1 MDYGRQIVRAG
12 LINRHPRLSNR
23 LLASAQRRI
32 LSGFAGLAKRS
43 DLDRPFARAARRLVG
58 AFLYSLKVEVNSRCD
73 QECRMCYIRDRG
85 AELSWPAIRGLFG
98 RLRGRGVRLEILGG
112 EPLLRGDICEI
123 VALAKR
129 ECRSPFVSLYT
140 TAVHADHELAR
151 ELKKAGL
158 DAAIV
163 SLMSGRPEVHDDL
176 AGRRGSFAGAV
187 AGMARLR
194 EAGIAVYSFTAVHAG
209 NCRDVAAIDDYV
221 RKDLKCRPIFY
232 QYIPQRP
239 GDPLLMDNEEWR
251 RIRHW
256 ALAEKNPGHMGFV
269 RHFYMLTGNACSGGN
284 FVLTVKADGSVQPCP
299 FVSDLPLGNV
309 HESDI
314 WAIYRQRCRQPNYIE
329 FKTPPAECAPCSY
342 LSVCGGGCRAGN
354 RLLLGSYGRRDLRCT
369 GPFRGKIEKERITDF
384 VPCFF

>member
-1 MDYGRQIVRAG
+1 MDYGRQVVRAG
-12 LINRHPRLSNR
+12 LINRFPRLSNR
-23 LLASAQRRI
+23 WLASAQRRI
-32 LSGFAGLAKRS
+32 LSGFAGLARRS
-43 DLDRPFARAARRLVG
+43 DLDRPFARAARSLVG

-73 QECRMCYIRDRG
+73 QDCRMCYIRDREV
-85 AELSWPAIRGLFG
+85 ELSWPDIRELFG

-112 EPLLRGDICEI
+112 EPLLRGDICDI

-129 ECRSPFVSLYT
+129 ECRAPFVSLYT
-140 TAVHADHELAR
+140 TATRATGELAR

-163 SLMSGRPEVHDDL
+163 SLMSGHPEIHDDL
-176 AGRRGSFAGAV
+176 AGRRGSFARAL

-194 EAGIAVYSFTAVHAG
+194 EAGVAVYSFTAVHAG
-209 NCRDVAAIDDYV
+209 NCGDVAAIDRTV
-221 RKDLKCRPIFY
+221 RTDLKCRPIFY

-239 GDPLLMDNEEWR
+239 EDPLLMDNEDWR
-251 RIRHW
+251 RIKHW
-256 ALAEKNPGHMGFV
+256 ALAETNRAHMDFV

-284 FVLTVKADGSVQPCP
+284 FVLTVKADGRVQPCP
-299 FVSDLPLGNV
+299 FVDDLPLGNIR
-309 HESDI
+309 ESDI
-314 WAIYRQRCRQPNYIE
+314 WAIYRRRYRLANYIE

-354 RLLLGSYGRRDLRCT
+354 RMLLGSYGRRDLRCT
-369 GPFRGKIEKERITDF
+369 GPFRGKIEKEKITDF